1 MSSSSKYLLEPA
13 KSGRSKCKGS
23 CKQQILK
30 GAARLGTLVEIN
42 GSSSYSWRCLGCITV
57 KVAQNA
63 GGEASAI
70 EGFES
75 LDPAQQAAVNA
86 AFSGSTSVPAAA
98 ATAPKM
104 PPNPTVAQQHQ
115 FLNKAKDYDFEAV
128 RALVGDNPGYVNCQP
143 SGRWSAL
150 HQAAEAGNV
159 ETVQFLLDHGADAS
173 VLTSDG
179 QTPLD
184 VAHKDVQSLLTAAR
198 PLKRQKMESPPAD
211 VGSILYMENPVSA
224 AALSEAS
231 GSGTSWIVGGEGEEN
246 LADAAVMHKD
256 LQNAPVAARGVAQR
270 MSQALAGAWL
280 PASESDTQGR
290 VVVIVGAGSTG
301 TPPKSVVLSALGL
314 KNHVD
319 GKVLIDEAQ
328 LMPKNYSGP
337 NAAKG
342 FCFMDD
348 DDEEDGDE
356 EDVNKAR
363 VKATTAIMASDLTNH
378 FELNFSDE
386 IVVAPVL
393 YGGRASD
400 GNVVAVLS
408 MRVWT

>member
-1 MSSSSKYLLEPA
+1 MSTSKYVLEQA

-42 GSSSYSWRCLGCITV
+42 GSSSYSWRCLSCITV

-75 LDPAQQAAVNA
+75 LDHAQQATVIA
-86 AFSGSTSVPAAA
+86 AFSGLASVPAAA
-98 ATAPKM
+98 TSAPKL
-104 PPNPTVAQQHQ
+104 PNPTVVQQHQ
-115 FLNKAKDYDFEAV
+115 FLDKAKEYDFEAV
-128 RALVGDNPGYVNCQP
+128 RTLVSDNPGYVNCQP

-159 ETVQFLLDHGADAS
+159 ETVQFLLDHGADVS
-173 VLTSDG
+173 VLTRDSK
-179 QTPLD
+179 TPLD
-184 VAHKDVQSLLTAAR
+184 VAHKDVRSLLASGR
-198 PLKRQKMESPPAD
+198 PLKRPKMESPPAD
-211 VGSILYMENPVSA
+211 VGSVLYMENPISA
-224 AALSEAS
+224 ATLSEES
-231 GSGTSWIVGGEGEEN
+231 GSGTPWIVGGEGEEN
-246 LADAAVMHKD
+246 LADAAVMHRD
-256 LQNAPVAARGVAQR
+256 LQHAPATARGVAQR
-270 MSQALAGAWL
+270 MSQALAGARL

-290 VVVIVGAGSTG
+290 VVVIAGAGSTG
-301 TPPKSVVLSALGL
+301 TPSKSALLSALGL
-314 KNHVD
+314 KQHVD
-319 GKVLIDEAQ
+319 GKVLLDEAQ
-328 LMPKNYSGP
+328 VMPKDFSGP

-348 DDEEDGDE
+348 DDDEDDE
-356 EDVNKAR
+356 EDEDKAS
-363 VKATTAIMASDLTNH
+363 VKATTAIMASALTNH

-393 YGGRASD
+393 YGGRAAD